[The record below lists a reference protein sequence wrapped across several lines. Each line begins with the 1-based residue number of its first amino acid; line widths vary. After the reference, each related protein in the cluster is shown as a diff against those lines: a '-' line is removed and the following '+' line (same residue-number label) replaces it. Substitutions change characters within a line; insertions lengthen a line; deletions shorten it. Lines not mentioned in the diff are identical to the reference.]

1 MDNKNIYIVGE
12 DAEASVGVHLAELQ
26 RATRDMGREIVF
38 VDSEEDIPFNAL
50 EVDVAPLPDIKAMIT
65 DMEAM
70 TITAPDPMPEP
81 AKPVKVRGSDIVHTF
96 DLAAYKRNRLVLQAQ
111 REAQAQE

>member
-1 MDNKNIYIVGE
+1 
-12 DAEASVGVHLAELQ
+12 
-26 RATRDMGREIVF
+26 
-38 VDSEEDIPFNAL
+38 
-50 EVDVAPLPDIKAMIT
+50 
-65 DMEAM
+65 
-70 TITAPDPMPEP
+70 MPEP